1 MKEYRKDKY
10 IKDGLSFAAIYTEN
24 SSGCPEHTHEFTEIV
39 YVTGGAAVETIGG
52 TEHTVGRGDLLFI
65 NRGTTHKIAP
75 VKNYSYV
82 NICFSPEI
90 VSERIITRENAFD
103 LLSLTALEELRHEY
117 GAEIMTF
124 FGEERRLIEALIFDM
139 LNEYN
144 SRLDERSAVLE
155 SYMTVLVAKIL
166 RKRRACTEPNKSN
179 ELWRELSR
187 YIENNIDKSLS
198 LEELAGRC
206 FYNPS
211 YFSRVFKEKFG
222 TTLVEHIMRE
232 RAAAAA
238 RYLSS
243 GELSID
249 AIAERC
255 GFGDRTGLYRA
266 FMRFY
271 GESPSEYRKREIK
284 K

>member
-1 MKEYRKDKY
+1 MKKYRKEKY
-10 IKDGLSFAAIYTEN
+10 IKEGLSLAVIYTVN
-24 SSGCPEHTHEFTEIV
+24 SKGCGEHTHEFTEIV
-39 YVTGGAAVETIGG
+39 YVTDGEGIETIGG
-52 TEHTVGRGDLLFI
+52 TEHTVARGDLLFI
-65 NRGTTHKIAP
+65 NRSATHKITP

-90 VSERIITRENAFD
+90 VSERVITRENAFD
-103 LLSLTALEELRHEY
+103 LLSLTALEEVRQEY
-117 GAEIMTF
+117 GAQIMTF
-124 FGEERRLIEALIFDM
+124 FGEERRLIETLIFDM
-139 LNEYN
+139 LREYD

-155 SYMTVLVAKIL
+155 SYMTVLIAKIL
-166 RKRRACTEPNKSN
+166 RKRRMDAEGKGSGT
-179 ELWRELSR
+179 LWRELSL
-187 YIENNIDKSLS
+187 YIENNIDKSLT

-232 RAAAAA
+232 RIAAAA
-238 RYLSS
+238 RYLSD
-243 GELSID
+243 GELSLD

-255 GFGDRTGLYRA
+255 GFCDRTGLYRA

-271 GESPSEYRKREIK
+271 GESPSEYRKRELEK
-284 K
+284 